1 MSRSPFPG
9 MDPYLES
16 PLLWSDVH
24 DSLANIFREQ
34 LAPPLA
40 PKYVAELDTQI
51 IIEQIVDDDEGSFVK
66 KSGAIPYTT
75 ITRPKPV
82 RSTIAGTV
90 IAPAPLRLRI
100 PMAVPTRVVSV
111 HIRHRETERLV
122 AVIELLSPINKK
134 AGKEREAYLEKRAA
148 YLNSNTHLIEIDL
161 LRRFPRMPLQGT
173 LPKSDYLVVV
183 SNAYERPSC
192 DVWPIQLREPL
203 PVLPIPLIR
212 PDDPVPLDIAQA
224 LRTAYQRARYDLR
237 INYHS
242 PPTPRLDKK
251 DVAWA
256 HALIEQQE

>member
-16 PLLWSDVH
+16 PLLWPDVH
-24 DSLANIFREQ
+24 TRLSNIFAEQ
-34 LAPPLA
+34 LTPSLV
-40 PKYVAELDTQI
+40 PKYVAELHTQI
-51 IIEQIVDDDEGSFVK
+51 IIEQIMDDEEGLFVK
-66 KSGAIPYTT
+66 ESGAISDASRTT
-75 ITRPKPV
+75 GA
-82 RSTIAGTV
+82 TI
-90 IAPAPLRLRI
+90 APLRLRI

-122 AVIELLSPINKK
+122 AAIELLSPVNKK
-134 AGKEREAYLEKRAA
+134 SGKERQAYLDKRAA
-148 YLNSNTHLIEIDL
+148 YLDSNTHLIEIDL
-161 LRRFPRMPLQGT
+161 LRRFPRMPLQGE
-173 LPKSDYLVVV
+173 LPKSKYLIVI
-183 SNAYERPSC
+183 SNAYERPEC
-192 DVWPIQLREPL
+192 DVWPIGLREPL

-212 PDDPVPLDIAQA
+212 PDEPVPLDIQKA

-256 HALIEQQE
+256 YDLIEQALE

>member
-1 MSRSPFPG
+1 

-16 PLLWSDVH
+16 PLLWPDVH
-24 DSLANIFREQ
+24 SRLSNIFAEQ

-66 KSGAIPYTT
+66 TRYAIPDTT
-75 ITRPKPV
+75 ITRPKPSSS
-82 RSTIAGTV
+82 RTAATV
-90 IAPAPLRLRI
+90 IAPAPLRLRV

-122 AVIELLSPINKK
+122 AVIELLSPVNKK
-134 AGKEREAYLEKRAA
+134 GGKKREAYLEKRAA
-148 YLNSNTHLIEIDL
+148 YLDSNTHLIEIDL
-161 LRRFPRMPLQGT
+161 LRRWKRMPLQGT
-173 LPKSDYLVVV
+173 LPESEYLVVI
-183 SNAYERPSC
+183 SNAYERPEC
-192 DVWPIQLREPL
+192 DVWPIGLREPL

-212 PDDPVPLDIAQA
+212 PDDPVPLDVGKA

-242 PPTPRLDKK
+242 PSTPRLDKK

-256 HALIEQQE
+256 HALIEQE

>member
-34 LAPPLA
+34 LAPHIA

-51 IIEQIVDDDEGSFVK
+51 VIEQIMDDDEGSLVK
-66 KSGAIPYTT
+66 KSGTIPGTT

-82 RSTIAGTV
+82 TSTIAGTV
-90 IAPAPLRLRI
+90 IAPAPLRLRV
-100 PMAVPTRVVSV
+100 PMGVPTRVVSV

-148 YLNSNTHLIEIDL
+148 YLDSNTHLIEIDL

-183 SNAYERPSC
+183 SNAYERPEC
-192 DVWPIQLREPL
+192 DVWPIGLRQPL

-212 PDDPVPLDIAQA
+212 PDKPVPLDVGKA

-256 HALIEQQE
+256 HALIEQHE

>member
-16 PLLWSDVH
+16 PLLWSDLH
-24 DSLANIFREQ
+24 SRLSNIFAEQ

-51 IIEQIVDDDEGSFVK
+51 MIEQIVDDDEGSFVK

-82 RSTIAGTV
+82 RSTIAGTL

-148 YLNSNTHLIEIDL
+148 YLDSNTHLIEIDL
-161 LRRFPRMPLQGT
+161 LRRFPLLPLQGT

-212 PDDPVPLDIAQA
+212 PDEPVPLESLRHYAPPISEHATTCA
-224 LRTAYQRARYDLR
+224 LTTIRPQ
-237 INYHS
+237 
-242 PPTPRLDKK
+242 P
-251 DVAWA
+251 
-256 HALIEQQE
+256 HALTFLMSHGLML

>member
-34 LAPPLA
+34 LAPHIA

-51 IIEQIVDDDEGSFVK
+51 VIEQIMDDDEGSLVK
-66 KSGAIPYTT
+66 KSGTIPGTT

-82 RSTIAGTV
+82 TSTIAGTV
-90 IAPAPLRLRI
+90 IAPAPLRLRV
-100 PMAVPTRVVSV
+100 PMGVPTRVVSV

-148 YLNSNTHLIEIDL
+148 YLDSNTHLIEIDL
-161 LRRFPRMPLQGT
+161 LRRFPLLPLQGT

-183 SNAYERPSC
+183 SNAYERPEC
-192 DVWPIQLREPL
+192 DVWPIGLRQPL

-212 PDDPVPLDIAQA
+212 PDKPVPLDVGKA

-242 PPTPRLDKK
+242 PPTPRLNKK

-256 HALIEQQE
+256 HALIEQQ

>member
-1 MSRSPFPG
+1 

-16 PLLWSDVH
+16 PLLWPDVH

-34 LAPPLA
+34 LAPHLA

-51 IIEQIVDDDEGSFVK
+51 IIEQIGHDDYNSLVK
-66 KSGAIPYTT
+66 KRYVIPDTT

-82 RSTIAGTV
+82 RSTVAATA

-122 AVIELLSPINKK
+122 AVIELLLSVNKK
-134 AGKEREAYLEKRAA
+134 AGKKREAYLEKRAA
-148 YLNSNTHLIEIDL
+148 YLDSNTHLIEIDL

-173 LPKSDYLVVV
+173 LPESEYLVVI
-183 SNAYERPSC
+183 SNAYERPEC
-192 DVWPIQLREPL
+192 DVWPIGLREPL

-212 PDDPVPLDIAQA
+212 PDEPVSLDIGKA

-256 HALIEQQE
+256 HALIEQE